1 MATKEIYQSANLT
14 SSGVSVEENSL
25 NAFSVAPNPAQNTV
39 AFQFGD
45 RTAGSFRVLNT
56 LGQVVFAGNLN
67 GENTATLN
75 VSDWNNG
82 LYVVEFTNGTEQSS
96 QRFQVAH

>member
-1 MATKEIYQSANLT
+1 
-14 SSGVSVEENSL
+14 
-25 NAFSVAPNPAQNTV
+25 
-39 AFQFGD
+39 
-45 RTAGSFRVLNT
+45 
-56 LGQVVFAGNLN
+56 VVFAGNLN

-75 VSDWNNG
+75 VTDWNNG